1 MSAGANLPRDE
12 IIGLL
17 QTLVRTPSV
26 NGVDAERSVVEVVAA
41 FARAHGLAVETT
53 ALDPARPNV
62 LVRLGPPGP
71 PGLLLVA
78 HTDTVAAGDETA
90 WTHPPFAADIADGR
104 LYGRGAVDNKGGLA
118 AAMAALL
125 LLRDGPPLTRSVVL
139 AGVPDEEAG
148 ATGVLGVKHL
158 HAIGKLAGRGAIYTY
173 PGTQEIILGH
183 RGLYRLALTA
193 HGQAVHSGSL
203 EWQAGEGVN
212 AATGMAEIALE
223 LEQLRFDTPSAGLF
237 APFRTVVTP
246 TILRGGVGP
255 SMVPDRCDAYVDIRL
270 VPDVSAE
277 TVDAAVRA
285 VIDAVMA
292 RRPGLRVEYRVDVS
306 APPTIIPTD
315 APVVVA
321 LREAAT
327 QILGRAPTL
336 TVSGPA
342 NESYLLNGYGI
353 PTCVFGPEGG
363 GAHAA
368 DEYVDI
374 DSIFAVAEVY
384 AATARTL
391 AQEDA
396 DAV

>member
-368 DEYVDI
+368 DEYVDV

-384 AATARTL
+384 ATTARTL
-391 AQEDA
+391 AQEGA

>member
-336 TVSGPA
+336 TVSSPA

-368 DEYVDI
+368 DEYVDV

-384 AATARTL
+384 ATTARTL
-391 AQEDA
+391 AQEGA

>member
-1 MSAGANLPRDE
+1 MSSLTPLPHDE
-12 IIGLL
+12 IVGLL
-17 QTLVRTPSV
+17 QTLVRTRSV
-26 NGVDAERSVVEVVAA
+26 NGVDAEGSVAEVVAA
-41 FARAHGLAVETT
+41 FARLHGLAVEMT

-62 LVRLGPPGP
+62 LVRLGPAGP

-90 WTHPPFAADIADGR
+90 WAHPPFAAEIDAGR

-118 AAMAALL
+118 AALAALL
-125 LLRDGPPLTRSVVL
+125 RLKGGPPLARPVVL

-173 PGTQEIILGH
+173 PGTQQIVLGH

-203 EWQAGEGVN
+203 EWQAGQGVN
-212 AATGMAEIALE
+212 AATGMAEVALE
-223 LEQLRFDTPSAGLF
+223 LERLRFDTPSAGLF

-255 SMVPDRCDAYVDIRL
+255 SMVPDRCEAYVDIRL
-270 VPDVSAE
+270 VPDVPRE
-277 TVDAAVRA
+277 VVDAAVRA
-285 VIDAVMA
+285 VIEAVMA
-292 RRPGLRVEYRVDVS
+292 RRPGLRVEYRVDVQ
-306 APPTIIPTD
+306 APPTVIPTD

-321 LREAAT
+321 LRDAAT
-327 QILGRAPTL
+327 RSLGREPTL

-368 DEYVDI
+368 DEYVEI

-384 AATARTL
+384 AAVARAL
-391 AQEDA
+391 AHEGA